1 MTGPTPSAL
10 PELSEQ
16 FGAEHRTKQRQF
28 VLDGIQARWRLILIG
43 VVLLAA
49 VRLFDVVQV
58 PWGFLAGFTAA
69 SVAVNFG
76 MSRLVRDTSFRPG
89 YVPLTFTVGA
99 AMISAVLYALDRT
112 GYLLYAA
119 YLIAP
124 LQAAMRLG
132 RRTAWTALAINLTG
146 FAIATVFR
154 ANQHQWG
161 WAVFLQAGLV
171 LLFTAAA
178 LIPLLTDITRRLR
191 RTRRLLAQVER
202 GDLAVRLNDPA
213 ADELGYLSASVDKT
227 TAAVADAVGE
237 VQREGQ
243 ALLQLARQLAAAV
256 GELQTSTRQIAS
268 TTDLL
273 SEGAERQRRSI
284 ESGRTASDAAA
295 RITAALRQ
303 RFHQAERQ
311 VGAAA
316 QEARRHGEEIA
327 RAREL
332 LESLV
337 NHIDQAS
344 RAAGTLEQGSRDIGK
359 LMDGITRIASQT
371 ELLALNA
378 AIEAA
383 RAGASGAGFRVVAGE
398 VRKLAEQSSHAV
410 EEIRARMR
418 LTQEQIGS
426 VVAALRQG
434 RIAAQDAGTVSGA
447 ARQALEAIFGTLNET
462 TQFATTF
469 SGETE
474 DQARQM
480 DVVVRRM
487 GDLAG
492 IGEEAAAGAHR
503 TSSATQGQLS
513 SLDEMAEAAERLT
526 TAATQLTRST
536 RRFRVEG
543 VATRR

>member
-1 MTGPTPSAL
+1 MTGPASL

-16 FGAEHRTKQRQF
+16 FTAEHRTKQRQF
-28 VLDGIQARWRLILIG
+28 VLAGIQARWRLILIG
-43 VVLLAA
+43 VLLLAA
-49 VRLFDVVQV
+49 VRLFGVVQV
-58 PWGFLAGFTAA
+58 SWPFLAGFTAV
-69 SVAVNFG
+69 SVAANFG
-76 MSRLVRDTSFRPG
+76 MTRLLRETTFRAG
-89 YVPLTFTVGA
+89 YVLLTLALGA
-99 AMISAVLYALDRT
+99 AMISAVVYAMDRT

-124 LQAAMRLG
+124 LQAALHLG
-132 RRTAWTALAINLTG
+132 RRAAWTALSINIAG
-146 FAIATVFR
+146 FALAASLR
-154 ANQHQWG
+154 AGLHDWG
-161 WAVFLQAGLV
+161 WSIFLQAALV
-171 LLFTAAA
+171 LLFAGAA
-178 LIPLLTDITRRLR
+178 LIPLLAEITRRLR

-213 ADELGYLSASVDKT
+213 ADELGYLSASVDQTT
-227 TAAVADAVGE
+227 TAVAEAVRE
-237 VQREGQ
+237 VQQ
-243 ALLQLARQLAAAV
+243 QAHALLQLARRLAGAA
-256 GELQTSTRQIAS
+256 GDLQSTTRDIAA

-273 SEGAERQRRSI
+273 TEGTERQRRSI
-284 ESGRTASDAAA
+284 ESGRSASDAAS

-303 RFHQAERQ
+303 RFLQAERQ

-337 NHIDQAS
+337 SHIDQAS

-383 RAGASGAGFRVVAGE
+383 RAGTAGAGFRVVAAE

-410 EEIRARMR
+410 EEIRSRMR
-418 LTQEQIGS
+418 LTQEQIES

-447 ARQALEAIFGTLNET
+447 ARLALEAIFGTLNDT

-469 SGETE
+469 SHETE
-474 DQARQM
+474 DQARQI

-503 TSSATQGQLS
+503 TSSATKGQLT
-513 SLDEMAEAAERLT
+513 SLGELAEAAERLSA
-526 TAATQLTRST
+526 AATRLTQST
-536 RRFRVEG
+536 RRFRVDG
-543 VATRR
+543 KS

>member
-1 MTGPTPSAL
+1 MTGPAAL

-16 FGAEHRTKQRQF
+16 FVAERRAKQRQF
-28 VLDGIQARWRLILIG
+28 VLANTQAHWPLII
-43 VVLLAA
+43 VAVLLLGA
-49 VRLFDVVQV
+49 VRLFGIAQV
-58 PWGFLAGFTAA
+58 SWIFLAGFSAA
-69 SVAVNFG
+69 AAGANFG
-76 MSRLVRDTSFRPG
+76 LVRLVRQTAFRPA
-89 YVPLTFTVGA
+89 YVTLTLIVGA
-99 AMISAVLYALDRT
+99 GMISAVLYALERT
-112 GYLLYAA
+112 GYVLYAA

-124 LQAAMRLG
+124 LQAALSLG
-132 RRTAWTALAINLTG
+132 RRAAWTALTVNVAG
-146 FAIATVFR
+146 FAIVAALR
-154 ANQHQWG
+154 SAQQSWG
-161 WAVFLQAGLV
+161 WSIFLQAAFV
-171 LLFTAAA
+171 LAFTSFA
-178 LIPLLTDITRRLR
+178 LIPTLTDIASRLR

-227 TAAVADAVGE
+227 TAAVAEAVRE
-237 VQREGQ
+237 VQQQ
-243 ALLQLARQLAAAV
+243 AQDLSGLARQLAAAAS
-256 GELQTSTRQIAS
+256 ELEASSRQIAQ

-273 SEGAERQRRSI
+273 SEGTDRQRRSI
-284 ESGRTASDAAA
+284 ESGRGASDAAA

-303 RFHQAERQ
+303 RFQQAERQ

-316 QEARRHGEEIA
+316 QEAHRHGEEIA

-337 NHIDQAS
+337 THIDQAS

-383 RAGASGAGFRVVAGE
+383 RAGEFGAGFRVVADE
-398 VRKLAEQSSHAV
+398 VRKLAEQASRAV

-418 LTQEQIGS
+418 LTQDQISS

-447 ARQALEAIFGTLNET
+447 ARTALEAIFTTLNDT

-469 SGETE
+469 VGETE
-474 DQARQM
+474 DQARQI

-487 GDLAG
+487 SELSTIGDD
-492 IGEEAAAGAHR
+492 AAAGAQR
-503 TSSATQGQLS
+503 TSTATRHQIA
-513 SLDEMAEAAERLT
+513 SLGELAEAAERLAAAVT
-526 TAATQLTRST
+526 RLTAST
-536 RRFRVEG
+536 RRFRVDG
-543 VATRR
+543 KS

>member
-1 MTGPTPSAL
+1 MTGLAPL

-16 FGAEHRTKQRQF
+16 FTAEHRTKQRQF
-28 VLDGIQARWRLILIG
+28 VLAGIQARWRLILVG
-43 VVLLAA
+43 VLLLAT
-49 VRLFDVVQV
+49 VRLFDVVHV
-58 PWGFLAGFTAA
+58 SWAFLAGFTAA
-69 SVAVNFG
+69 SVAANLG
-76 MSRLVRDTSFRPG
+76 MTHLVRETAFRPG
-89 YVPLTFTVGA
+89 YVVLTLTLGA
-99 AMISAVLYALDRT
+99 AMISAALYALDRT

-119 YLIAP
+119 YLIGP
-124 LQAAMRLG
+124 LQAALYLG
-132 RRTAWTALAINLTG
+132 RRAAWTALGINLAG
-146 FAIATVFR
+146 FAIATAFR
-154 ANQHQWG
+154 AGRGQWG
-161 WAVFLQAGLV
+161 WDLFVQAGLV

-178 LIPLLTDITRRLR
+178 VVPLLTEITRRLR

-227 TAAVADAVGE
+227 TAAVADAVRE
-237 VQREGQ
+237 VQQQVQ
-243 ALLQLARQLAAAV
+243 ALLQLARRFGAAV
-256 GELQTSTRQIAS
+256 GEIQASTRQIAS

-273 SEGAERQRRSI
+273 SEGTERQRRSI
-284 ESGRTASDAAA
+284 ESGRSASDAAA

-327 RAREL
+327 RSREL

-337 NHIDQAS
+337 SHIDQAS

-383 RAGASGAGFRVVAGE
+383 RAGASGAGFRVVAAE

-418 LTQEQIGS
+418 LTQEQIES

-447 ARQALEAIFGTLNET
+447 ARQALDAIFGTLNET

-474 DQARQM
+474 DQARQI

-513 SLDEMAEAAERLT
+513 SLGELAEAAERLT
-526 TAATQLTRST
+526 AAATQLSQST

-543 VATRR
+543 VATTR

>member
-1 MTGPTPSAL
+1 MTGPAPL

-16 FGAEHRTKQRQF
+16 FTAEHRTKQRQF
-28 VLDGIQARWRLILIG
+28 VLDGIQARWRLILMG
-43 VVLLAA
+43 VLLLGT
-49 VRLFDVVQV
+49 VRLFDVVRV
-58 PWGFLAGFTAA
+58 SWVFLAVFTVV
-69 SVAVNFG
+69 SVAANAG
-76 MSRLVRDTSFRPG
+76 LSRLVRGTVFRPA
-89 YVPLTFTVGA
+89 YVVVTLAVGA
-99 AMISAVLYALDRT
+99 VMVSAVLYALDRT
-112 GYLLYAA
+112 GFLLYAA

-124 LQAAMRLG
+124 LQAALHLG
-132 RRTAWTALAINLTG
+132 RRAAWTALTINLAG
-146 FAIATVFR
+146 FALATAAR
-154 ANQHQWG
+154 AGQAQWG
-161 WAVFLQAGLV
+161 WDVYLQAGLT
-171 LLFTAAA
+171 LLFSGIA
-178 LIPLLTDITRRLR
+178 LIPLLAEIARRLR
-191 RTRRLLAQVER
+191 RTRKLLAQVER

-227 TAAVADAVGE
+227 TAAVAAAVRE
-237 VQREGQ
+237 VQQQAQ
-243 ALLQLARQLAAAV
+243 ALLQLARRLGASAS
-256 GELQTSTRQIAS
+256 ELQTSTRQIAS

-273 SEGAERQRRSI
+273 TEGTERQRRSI
-284 ESGRTASDAAA
+284 ESGRSASDAAA

-303 RFHQAERQ
+303 RFQQAEKQ

-327 RAREL
+327 HAREL

-337 NHIDQAS
+337 SHIDQAS

-383 RAGASGAGFRVVAGE
+383 RAGTSGAGFRVVAAE

-418 LTQEQIGS
+418 LTQEQIDS

-434 RIAAQDAGTVSGA
+434 RIAAQDAGTVSGS
-447 ARQALEAIFGTLNET
+447 AREALEAIFGTLNET

-469 SGETE
+469 SAETE
-474 DQARQM
+474 DQARQI

-487 GDLAG
+487 TDLAG
-492 IGEEAAAGAHR
+492 IGEEAAAGAQR
-503 TSSATQGQLS
+503 TSGATKGQLT
-513 SLDEMAEAAERLT
+513 SLAELAEAAERLT
-526 TAATQLTRST
+526 SAATQLNQST
-536 RRFRVEG
+536 RRFRVDG
-543 VATRR
+543 ASTTR

>member
-1 MTGPTPSAL
+1 MTGPAPL
-10 PELSEQ
+10 LELSEQ
-16 FGAEHRTKQRQF
+16 FTAEHRTKQRQF
-28 VLDGIQARWRLILIG
+28 VLDGVQARWRLILLG
-43 VVLLAA
+43 VLLLAT

-58 PWGFLAGFTAA
+58 SWVFLAAFTVT
-69 SVAVNFG
+69 SVAANAG
-76 MSRLVRDTSFRPG
+76 MSRLVRGATFRPA
-89 YVPLTFTVGA
+89 YLLLTLALGA
-99 AMISAVLYALDRT
+99 AMISAVLYALDRS

-124 LQAAMRLG
+124 LQAALQLG
-132 RRTAWTALAINLTG
+132 RRAAWTALGINLAG
-146 FAIATVFR
+146 FALATAAR
-154 ANQHQWG
+154 AGPHAWG
-161 WAVFLQAGLV
+161 WDVYLQTGLT
-171 LLFTAAA
+171 LLFSGVA
-178 LIPLLTDITRRLR
+178 LIPLLAEIARRLR
-191 RTRRLLAQVER
+191 RTRKLLAQVER

-213 ADELGYLSASVDKT
+213 SDELGYLSASVDKT
-227 TAAVADAVGE
+227 TAAVAGALRE
-237 VQREGQ
+237 VQQQ
-243 ALLQLARQLAAAV
+243 AQGLLQLARRLGAAA
-256 GELQTSTRQIAS
+256 GELQTSTQQIAS

-273 SEGAERQRRSI
+273 TDGTERQRRSI
-284 ESGRTASDAAA
+284 ESGRSASDAAA

-303 RFHQAERQ
+303 RFQQAERQ

-327 RAREL
+327 HAREL

-337 NHIDQAS
+337 SHIDQAS
-344 RAAGTLEQGSRDIGK
+344 RAAGTLEQGSRAIGK

-383 RAGASGAGFRVVAGE
+383 RAGASGAGFRVVAAE

-418 LTQEQIGS
+418 LTQEQIDS

-447 ARQALEAIFGTLNET
+447 AREALNAIFGTLNET

-469 SGETE
+469 SAETE
-474 DQARQM
+474 DQARQI

-487 GDLAG
+487 SDLAG

-503 TSSATQGQLS
+503 TSGATKGQLI
-513 SLDEMAEAAERLT
+513 SLAELADAAERLT
-526 TAATQLTRST
+526 AAATQLNQST
-536 RRFRVEG
+536 RRFRVDG
-543 VATRR
+543 AATTR